1 MALNQ
6 ISVAGLPMTPNK
18 VVCVGRNFVDH
29 IKELNN
35 AVPDEMVLFIKPN
48 SAVTNRFVFESSDTQ
63 KHDEI
68 HFETE
73 ICFVVKNEMLDA
85 VGVGLDLTK
94 RKVQN
99 KLKQNGLPWERA
111 KSFKGAAV
119 LSSFVKLD
127 FDIAKL
133 NLKLWINGELQQ
145 AGGVEHMI
153 HSPQAILQEVES
165 AFSLADGDVIMTG
178 TPKGVGKINQG
189 DVFVAELFADQTK
202 LISQEWQTDN

>member
-1 MALNQ
+1 MSLNR
-6 ISVAGLPMTPNK
+6 ITVAGTKNIPNK

-35 AVPDEMVLFIKPN
+35 VVPDEMVLFIKPN
-48 SAVTNRFVFESSDTQ
+48 SAISDSFVFKLGSAQSG
-63 KHDEI
+63 DEI

-73 ICFVVKNEMLDA
+73 ICFVVKNGFLDA

-94 RKVQN
+94 REIQT

-119 LSSFVKLD
+119 LSPFVKLD
-127 FDIAKL
+127 FDLEKL
-133 NLKLWINGELQQ
+133 HLKLWINGKLQQ

-153 HSPQAILQEVES
+153 HSPTAILSEVETV
-165 AFSLADGDVIMTG
+165 FSLDDGDVIMTG

-189 DVFVAELFADQTK
+189 DVFVAELFADEIK
-202 LISQEWQTDN
+202 LMSQEWQA